1 RFVPQ
6 KGLMA
11 LVRALGTIPAPLRP
25 VLRAV
30 GDGPDRE
37 EAVRTAEQLGVV
49 LEAPG
54 VVDTPTLRRAIDES
68 ALVAFPSLW
77 AEPFGRVGIEAFA
90 RGRPVVASD
99 VGGVSSWL
107 IPDGNGLLV
116 PRGDERAL
124 GATIARLLGDDALRH
139 RLGAQARRDAERY
152 RLAPFIDRF
161 LAIAL
166 GHA

>member
-1 RFVPQ
+1 
-6 KGLMA
+6 
-11 LVRALGTIPAPLRP
+11 
-25 VLRAV
+25 
-30 GDGPDRE
+30 
-37 EAVRTAEQLGVV
+37 
-49 LEAPG
+49 
-54 VVDTPTLRRAIDES
+54 
-68 ALVAFPSLW
+68 
-77 AEPFGRVGIEAFA
+77 
-90 RGRPVVASD
+90 
-99 VGGVSSWL
+99 
-107 IPDGNGLLV
+107 LV